1 MCHWVLVLSTECFQV
16 PTSLFYFSV
25 VLLLWSTAEINVMQT
40 TSRAQAPVT
49 PDLPGPFNHS
59 DHNCKISFFSW
70 QDQQVLQGYEVDENA
85 LPMGQYEWISSW
97 IFSWGKYGVWEAKQL
112 IPLVSSRDQFSHSHK
127 SVLQKSLSA
136 MCFSVGMWLVMSLNK
151 FWRILFLP
159 QIKNHNFD
167 YTFLLRGCWTMI
179 AQS

>member
-1 MCHWVLVLSTECFQV
+1 
-16 PTSLFYFSV
+16 
-25 VLLLWSTAEINVMQT
+25 MQ
-40 TSRAQAPVT
+40 TSRAQACVPH
-49 PDLPGPFNHS
+49 DLPRPFNHS

-70 QDQQVLQGYEVDENA
+70 RDQQVLQGYEVDENA
-85 LPMGQYEWISSW
+85 LPMGQYKWISSW

-136 MCFSVGMWLVMSLNK
+136 MCSSVGMWLVMSLNK

-159 QIKNHNFD
+159 QIKNHMFD
-167 YTFLLRGCWTMI
+167 YTSFFFLEDAEQWSLNPSAESVLQILLI
-179 AQS
+179 AMQLPQAHRREVTQWF